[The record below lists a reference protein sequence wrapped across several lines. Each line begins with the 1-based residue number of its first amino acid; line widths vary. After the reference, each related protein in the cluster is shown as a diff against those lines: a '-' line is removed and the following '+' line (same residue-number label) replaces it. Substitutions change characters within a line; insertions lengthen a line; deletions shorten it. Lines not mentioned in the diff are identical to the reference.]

1 MTFVRTSGQ
10 HLCREHFLRGFDKR
24 AKMAVHDQ
32 GRLPR
37 GTIAIA
43 LSGGKDSVSLLHF
56 LHGLT
61 KDRPDVELVA
71 VSVDE
76 GIAGYRDSALD
87 ICKQVTDQ
95 YGIPWHVVKTKD
107 LAGYSIDEYAR
118 GEKGPDASGNDRPT
132 QGPSGLASD
141 GTSAAPK
148 PRPACGPCGVFRR
161 LGINSVARD
170 LGCVAVATGHNLDD
184 TAQTILMNVLQ
195 GDTDR
200 LARLAPH
207 DAGEAKEGLIPRILP
222 FRTIPEKD
230 VLLYALLNGLPLH
243 HEEECPYAA
252 RAHRFFLRDKI
263 LELEARN
270 PGTRHALVRF
280 HDRVKPA
287 LLATAPSVEMKVCP
301 DCGEPT
307 SGVDCKVCAW
317 KRQD

>member
-10 HLCREHFLRGFDKR
+10 HLCQQHFLRGFEKR

-32 GRLPR
+32 GKLPK

-61 KDRPDVELVA
+61 AHRPDVNLVA
-71 VSVDE
+71 ISVDE
-76 GIAGYRDSALD
+76 GIHGYRDSALD
-87 ICKQVTDQ
+87 ICKDVTDR
-95 YGIPWHVVKTKD
+95 YEIPWHVVTTKE

-118 GEKGPDASGNDRPT
+118 GEKGPDASG
-132 QGPSGLASD
+132 SD
-141 GTSAAPK
+141 
-148 PRPACGPCGVFRR
+148 RPACGPCGVFRR

-184 TAQTILMNVLQ
+184 TAQTILMNVLG
-195 GDTDR
+195 GDVDR

-207 DAGEAKEGLIPRILP
+207 DEPKPGLIPRILP
-222 FRTIPEKD
+222 FRTVSEKE

-252 RAHRFFLRDKI
+252 RAHRFFLRDKL
-263 LELEARN
+263 LEMEERN
-270 PGTRHALVRF
+270 PGTRHSLLKF
-280 HDRVKPA
+280 QDRVKP
-287 LLATAPSVEMKVCP
+287 LLVDASGSVEMRTCV

-307 SGVDCKVCAW
+307 SSTACKVCAW
-317 KRQD
+317 KQK

>member
-1 MTFVRTSGQ
+1 MPPCSKCSQPAVTFVRTSGQ
-10 HLCREHFLRGFDKR
+10 HLCKEHFLQGFEKR

-32 GRLPR
+32 GKLPK

-56 LHGLT
+56 LAGLT
-61 KDRPDVELVA
+61 KNRPDVDLLA
-71 VSVDE
+71 ISVDE
-76 GIAGYRDSALD
+76 GIDGYRDSALD
-87 ICKQVTDQ
+87 ICRDVTKRYD
-95 YGIPWHVVKTKD
+95 IPWHVVKTKD

-118 GEKGPDASGNDRPT
+118 GEKGPDAAGE
-132 QGPSGLASD
+132 A
-141 GTSAAPK
+141 
-148 PRPACGPCGVFRR
+148 RPACGPCGVFRR

-184 TAQTILMNVLQ
+184 TAQTILMNVLG
-195 GDTDR
+195 GDVDR

-207 DAGEAKEGLIPRILP
+207 DEPKAGMVPRILP

-230 VLLYALLNGLPLH
+230 VLLYALLNDLPLH

-252 RAHRFFLRDKI
+252 RAHRFFLRDKL
-263 LELEARN
+263 LELEERS
-270 PGTRHALVRF
+270 PGTRHSLLKF
-280 HDRVKPA
+280 QDRVKP
-287 LLATAPSVEMKVCP
+287 LLVAGASSVEMRMCP

-317 KRQD
+317 KDTS